1 MNAYYNKGK
10 TQQSTSDAIR
20 RLYLE
25 RLCQKDA
32 RRSES
37 AIAASR
43 VTWVLFMIL
52 KCVGSFVCVIGFFT
66 ILGKIEAEAI
76 SPFMGIVATLA
87 IAALESLCFLPISQ
101 KPKKAVRKADTYL
114 REEAAATQTQK

>member
-1 MNAYYNKGK
+1 MNAYYNKEK

-37 AIAASR
+37 AIA
-43 VTWVLFMIL
+43 
-52 KCVGSFVCVIGFFT
+52 
-66 ILGKIEAEAI
+66 EAI

-87 IAALESLCFLPISQ
+87 IAALESLCFLSISQ
-101 KPKKAVRKADTYL
+101 KSKKAVRKADTCL